1 MSSLYELIVQM
12 FGTELQYYPFFMMF
26 FIVLFSA
33 FIIYSIINIISTIFK
48 WLGGM

>member
-1 MSSLYELIVQM
+1 MTSIYELILDILGSE
-12 FGTELQYYPFFMMF
+12 FATYPYFMMF
-26 FIVLFSA
+26 FAVIFST

>member
-1 MSSLYELIVQM
+1 MTSLYELIIQILGNEM
-12 FGTELQYYPFFMMF
+12 SYYPFFMMF
-26 FIVLFSA
+26 YLVLFSA